1 MERRS
6 TSRSVDDLR
15 RELRKADEERFHL
28 EAALTD
34 AATDWLQTCATP
46 TPAPARRSRHVAKV
60 SALCTV
66 AGLFL
71 AGVLVWPQLRRPDVS
86 AAASPN
92 IHAIP
97 NIQPVPPLPAADPGV
112 APHPALVSVPVS
124 APHAPSRLH
133 ATKVRHR
140 NQTNRTVH
148 IRRAPRPLSPAEFG
162 RRAVMPAS

>member
-1 MERRS
+1 MDRRS

-34 AATDWLQTCATP
+34 AATDWLQTCATS
-46 TPAPARRSRHVAKV
+46 TPVPARRSRPLAKV
-60 SALCTV
+60 SAVCTV

-71 AGVLVWPQLRRPDVS
+71 AGVLVWPQLRRPDIS

-97 NIQPVPPLPAADPGV
+97 NIHAVPPPLASDLSV
-112 APHPALVSVPVS
+112 APHPALVSAPVS
-124 APHAPSRLH
+124 APHALPRLH
-133 ATKVRHR
+133 ATKVKHR